1 MSTLYIIC
9 RRYTV
14 KNNFIRILGP
24 VLNHFFLI
32 LEKPIAHRGNL
43 FAQPRKDFFFLYLGI
58 FPPKVQSRKFR
69 VRFPAREATKILDEF
84 PAGKLKYPGI
94 LPLYS

>member
-9 RRYTV
+9 RKYTV
-14 KNNFIRILGP
+14 KNNCIRILGP
-24 VLNHFFLI
+24 VLNHFLI
-32 LEKPIAHRGNL
+32 LEKPITHRGNL

-58 FPPKVQSRKFR
+58 FPAKVQSRKFR
-69 VRFPAREATKILDEF
+69 GRFPAREATKILDEF
-84 PAGKLKYPGI
+84 PAGKVKYPGK